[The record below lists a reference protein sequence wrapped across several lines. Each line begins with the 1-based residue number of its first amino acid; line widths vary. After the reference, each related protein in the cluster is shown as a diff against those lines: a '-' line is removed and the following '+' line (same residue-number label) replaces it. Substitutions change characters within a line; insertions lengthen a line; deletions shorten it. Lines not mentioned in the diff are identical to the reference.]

1 MQVVRE
7 RACGLGVR
15 LNHGG
20 ERPLTRRST
29 GRQKRT
35 AFGSLRWRSGAG
47 YLSVTP
53 HEYNRVRRLLFNSGI
68 SDLFADRTGAFF
80 AAKAI
85 VWGQT
90 DLSNG

>member
-1 MQVVRE
+1 MNTTEFVV
-7 RACGLGVR
+7 
-15 LNHGG
+15 
-20 ERPLTRRST
+20 
-29 GRQKRT
+29 
-35 AFGSLRWRSGAG
+35 
-47 YLSVTP
+47 
-53 HEYNRVRRLLFNSGI
+53 LFNSGI

>member
-1 MQVVRE
+1 M
-7 RACGLGVR
+7 L
-15 LNHGG
+15 
-20 ERPLTRRST
+20 
-29 GRQKRT
+29 
-35 AFGSLRWRSGAG
+35 AG
-47 YLSVTP
+47 VTP